1 MVRDVARRYPT
12 YSHVGWIDF
21 GCVRTEKR
29 KKIVPRDIDF
39 DKLPLKRVLYQCLQR
54 PESTHYPPH
63 EMLSHDEIYF
73 AGSMWVTPL
82 ALAERYAAVYEDA
95 LQRWHA
101 LKISDDDQSLVY
113 QLFNAHPDMFT
124 ALDDPDWFRLYCGCL
139 RKEKKKLN
147 FMQQL
152 SSFKKKRG
160 RDEGK

>member
-1 MVRDVARRYPT
+1 MESCGSGDSDAVAHVVVPT
-12 YSHVGWIDF
+12 Y
-21 GCVRTEKR
+21 
-29 KKIVPRDIDF
+29 
-39 DKLPLKRVLYQCLQR
+39 
-54 PESTHYPPH
+54 
-63 EMLSHDEIYF
+63 
-73 AGSMWVTPL
+73 
-82 ALAERYAAVYEDA
+82 ALEHKVFVKDA

-101 LKISDDDQSLVY
+101 LKISDADQSLVY